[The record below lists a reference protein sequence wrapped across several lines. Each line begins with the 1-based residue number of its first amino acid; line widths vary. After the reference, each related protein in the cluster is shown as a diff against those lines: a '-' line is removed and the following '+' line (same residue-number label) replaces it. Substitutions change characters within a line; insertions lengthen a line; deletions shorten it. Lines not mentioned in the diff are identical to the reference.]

1 MSAKKKTTEVAVV
14 RRPRPAPRPFI
25 DARLLLLAAVIASPA
40 AYRSSQGLLSPSAAL
55 DRFLLIAAG
64 CLVLSAVLRMV
75 WPLVV
80 GESTPRAS
88 TPSTPSGSSTASAS
102 SASPALEPTLVDDG
116 TALPPVGSGLDLL
129 EDVGDPISLL
139 DLP

>member
-1 MSAKKKTTEVAVV
+1 MSGKKKTAAAV

-25 DARLLLLAAVIASPA
+25 DARLLLLAALIASPA
-40 AYRSSQGLLSPSAAL
+40 AYRSSQGLLSPSDAL

-80 GESTPRAS
+80 GESTPL
-88 TPSTPSGSSTASAS
+88 TPSGSSGSSGSSAS
-102 SASPALEPTLVDDG
+102 SGAPALEPTLVDDG
-116 TALPPVGSGLDLL
+116 MTLPPVGSGLDLL
-129 EDVGDPISLL
+129 EDVADPTSLL

>member
-1 MSAKKKTTEVAVV
+1 MSRKKQAAVDVV

-25 DARLLLLAAVIASPA
+25 DVRLLLLAAVIASPA
-40 AYRSSQGLLSPSAAL
+40 AYRSSQGLLSPSTAL

-64 CLVLSAVLRMV
+64 CVALSAVLRTI

-80 GESTPRAS
+80 GDTP
-88 TPSTPSGSSTASAS
+88 PSAAAPSAS
-102 SASPALEPTLVDDG
+102 GVSPALEPVVVDDG
-116 TALPPVGSGLDLL
+116 LGIPPVGSGLDLI
-129 EDVGDPISLL
+129 EDDIDPTALL

>member
-1 MSAKKKTTEVAVV
+1 MSKKKAAGVV

-25 DARLLLLAAVIASPA
+25 DARLLLLAALIASPA

-64 CLVLSAVLRMV
+64 CLVLSAVLRMI

-80 GESTPRAS
+80 GESTPPAPPV
-88 TPSTPSGSSTASAS
+88 PSSAS
-102 SASPALEPTLVDDG
+102 GSPALEATLVDDG
-116 TALPPVGSGLDLL
+116 MSLPPVGSGLDLL
-129 EDVGDPISLL
+129 EDIDDPTALL